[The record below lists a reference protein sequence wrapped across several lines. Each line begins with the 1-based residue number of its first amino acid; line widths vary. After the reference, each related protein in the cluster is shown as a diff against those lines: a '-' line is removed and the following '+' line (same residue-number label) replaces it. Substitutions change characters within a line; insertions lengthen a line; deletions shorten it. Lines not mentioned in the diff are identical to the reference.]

1 MQDYPESTTEDEA
14 GFQPQQETGE
24 VKDTLRACGEKIREA
39 VEYRARDLG
48 ESTLHSLSESI
59 GAYGTAFQSASESL
73 EQQEERRAADF
84 VRQVSESLRSTA
96 DTINSATTDEAL
108 EYASNQIKFRPAL
121 ALGCAFA
128 CGLAISR
135 LLAVEQSRHSE
146 SETTPS
152 SPNL

>member
-14 GFQPQQETGE
+14 GYQPHHDTGE
-24 VKDTLRACGEKIREA
+24 IKDTLRACGEKIREA

-59 GAYGTAFQSASESL
+59 GAYGAAFQSASDSL
-73 EQQEERRAADF
+73 EQQEERRGADF
-84 VRQVSESLRSTA
+84 VRHLSESLRSTA
-96 DTINSATTDEAL
+96 DTINNATTDEAL
-108 EYASNQIKFRPAL
+108 EYASNQIKLRPAL

-135 LLAVEQSRHSE
+135 LLAVEQSRQSE
-146 SETTPS
+146 ATPT
-152 SPNL
+152 SPDL